1 MVRIGFLGG
10 ALVVV
15 LGALH
20 ADALA
25 QGKVKFS
32 DPAVESA
39 LKKGMDFLWSRQKG
53 DGSWAGYGD
62 RDDKGKAKDDK
73 LANPAGPTALI
84 CYALLEAEV
93 HPYKDKRLAK
103 ALDWLAAQKTTRV
116 YTLALRCNV
125 WVAANPLTNQ
135 KYLKNLEEDARL
147 LEKSHRSGAY
157 CYYTSDDNDF
167 AKDKTDNSNAQY
179 GLLGVWAGERGSV
192 EIHKEYWETVL
203 KYWIRTQLND
213 GGWRY
218 EQQGNEGRTTGPMT
232 AAGVASLFVCYDYLY
247 ADFFRDPKKRVELP
261 AKQCIDKG
269 LEWFDKNFVQSLNGD
284 MGHGD
289 RYYYLYGVERV
300 GLASGMKYF
309 GKADWYKL
317 GVATLLEHQNDQGA
331 FTGGNRPD
339 EISTAFALLFLVR
352 GRHSVLF
359 NKLER
364 EGDWNNRPRDLA
376 TLTRWFN
383 RTLETTVN
391 WQVINL
397 KVPVREWHDAPILY
411 IAGCDPPKFSDED
424 IDKLRTFVHQG
435 GMLLTCTEGDGQ
447 FKTGIREVYKKLFPK
462 YELAAVPTEHD
473 LYRHT
478 VRYDLPGRP
487 KFYMVSNGVRP
498 FAIHLDED
506 VAMRWQMGKVST
518 ERWAF
523 EAAANVFMYATDMK
537 QLRYRGVSLW
547 PEQAQFDAART
558 VKLARLQHSGD
569 YDPEPLAYERFAVLL
584 GKETKVKL
592 EVVPPAPIAS
602 LGAGGAQVATLT
614 GTGPL
619 KLTDEEKAA
628 LRKYVEDGGTLVID
642 AAGGATQF
650 AESVEQMLLGMYGPD
665 SLRALDTSSPIYQL
679 KGMEINEVKYRRQA
693 RKLMGDKARPSLQ
706 AVFVKG
712 RPAIIYSAQD
722 LTSGLVGCPAYP
734 CVGYAPD
741 SAYQLMRNIVL
752 TAGSAEVKGK
762 TEPPKDKPAGSK

>member
-1 MVRIGFLGG
+1 MMRAGSLCGLL
-10 ALVVV
+10 LVVFV
-15 LGALH
+15 LSVGCP
-20 ADALA
+20 A
-25 QGKVKFS
+25 QEAPKFS
-32 DPAVESA
+32 DEAVASA
-39 LKKGMDFLWSRQKG
+39 LSKAIDYLWSQQKD
-53 DGSWAGYGD
+53 DGSWAGFFEGENSD
-62 RDDKGKAKDDK
+62 HIN
-73 LANPAGPTALI
+73 NPAGPTALI
-84 CYALLEAEV
+84 CYALLEADI
-93 HPYKDKRLAK
+93 HPYKDQRLAK
-103 ALDWLAAQKTTRV
+103 ALDWLAEQKTDKV
-116 YTLALRCNV
+116 YTLAMRCNV
-125 WVAANPLTNQ
+125 WLAANPKTKG
-135 KYLKNLEEDARL
+135 KYIRHLERDTTDLVKAAKN
-147 LEKSHRSGAY
+147 GAY
-157 CYYTSDDNDF
+157 SYYADP
-167 AKDKTDNSNAQY
+167 AKSRDPDNSNSQY
-179 GLLGVWAGERGSV
+179 GLLGVWAGVRGGAEMV
-192 EIHKEYWETVL
+192 PREYWESVL
-203 KYWIRTQLND
+203 KHWIRTQNPD
-213 GGWRY
+213 GGWTY
-218 EQQGNEGRTTGPMT
+218 GANGETTATMT
-232 AAGVASLFVCYDYLY
+232 TAGVASLFVCYDNLY
-247 ADFFRDPKKRVELP
+247 SDKFEKIGAVSEIEPVVR
-261 AKQCIDKG
+261 KG
-269 LEWFDKNFVQSLNGD
+269 LDWFDKNFARSLDPGQRGGLMGFGD
-284 MGHGD
+284 I
-289 RYYYLYGVERV
+289 YYYLYGVERV

-309 GKADWYKL
+309 GQADWYKL
-317 GVATLLEHQNDQGA
+317 GVETILREQDENGS
-331 FTGGNRPD
+331 FRGGNRP
-339 EISTAFALLFLVR
+339 EQISTAFALLFLIR

-376 TLTRWFN
+376 SLTRWIS
-383 RTLETTVN
+383 RTYETTVN

-411 IAGCDPPKFSDED
+411 IAGYQPPKFSDED
-424 IDKLRTFVHQG
+424 INNLRTFVQQG
-435 GMLLTCTEGDGQ
+435 GMLLTCTEGGGQ
-447 FKTGIREVYKKLFPK
+447 FKTGIREVYKKLFPR

-478 VRYDLPGRP
+478 VRYDLPGKP
-487 KFYMVSNGVRP
+487 KFHMVSNGVRP

-602 LGAGGAQVATLT
+602 LGASGAQVATLT

-628 LRKYVEDGGTLVID
+628 LKKYVEDGGTLVID